1 MGGSSKDLSVTE
13 GPAWGYE
20 TGMWGLLGGDI
31 SDKIIVRD
39 NESRNMRSSWND
51 VVRGQTSPYQGREE
65 IGSGR
70 QRYRSHMFSQTGK
83 RIGFGVR
90 GPLNNATLRTG
101 KTQLTKTSNTNKSYD
116 AVLKSQL
123 MKERHD
129 Q

>member
-1 MGGSSKDLSVTE
+1 
-13 GPAWGYE
+13 
-20 TGMWGLLGGDI
+20 
-31 SDKIIVRD
+31 
-39 NESRNMRSSWND
+39 
-51 VVRGQTSPYQGREE
+51 
-65 IGSGR
+65 
-70 QRYRSHMFSQTGK
+70 MFSQTGK

-90 GPLNNATLRTG
+90 GPLNNATLRMG